1 MKWIFLILAIV
12 GEVIATTSLK
22 MSDGFTKIIPNIIS
36 VIGYGVTFYFFSLAL
51 RDIPVSIAYAI
62 WSGLGIL
69 FMSILGIFFFGQSID
84 IAGVLGISL
93 ILIGIAIINLFSKM
107 AAH

>member
-22 MSDGFTKIIPNIIS
+22 MSAGFTKIIPNIICI
-36 VIGYGVTFYFFSLAL
+36 IGYGVTFYFFSLAL
-51 RDIPVSIAYAI
+51 RDISVSIAYAI

-69 FMSILGIFFFGQSID
+69 FISIIGIFFFDQSID

-93 ILIGIAIINLFSKM
+93 ILIGIVLINLFSSM
-107 AAH
+107 AGH